1 MDAGLANFDVCGCS
15 CSGRCEVLCLFIFEL
30 RPSGIE
36 QNKIGGILRKQLNQ
50 IALPTGLP
58 HMH

>member
-1 MDAGLANFDVCGCS
+1 MRAWQILMFAVVAVQADVK
-15 CSGRCEVLCLFIFEL
+15 LPCLFIFGL

-36 QNKIGGILRKQLNQ
+36 QNKIGGILHEQLNQ
-50 IALPTGLP
+50 FALLTGLS